1 MKDIKDIVKSIILEI
16 RNGVMF
22 DSHFVIDKIIRE
34 HSDDY
39 LRFVSSHLASAEET
53 EFAHSQLA
61 KIISSFEGTLVEQQG
76 AKSHS
81 YNIRG
86 NTSECALWLRISA

>member
-1 MKDIKDIVKSIILEI
+1 MKDIIESIILEI
-16 RNGVMF
+16 RNGTMF

-39 LRFVSSHLASAEET
+39 LRFASTHLASSGET

-61 KIISSFEGTLVEQQG
+61 KIISSFEGVLVQQQT

-86 NTSECALWLRISA
+86 NSSECALWLRILA